1 MRIAY
6 TPKNPADGDAQVWT
20 FDAGRIRA
28 SEAEQI
34 EKRYG
39 DRWET
44 FLSDVKGG
52 SMRARRVLLW
62 HLLRTAHP
70 GLKYED
76 VPDFYA
82 DELVCTYSYGE
93 LVAMRERILKA
104 NLDTDTR
111 EQVLT
116 ALDIEI
122 TDAMS
127 VEGIEEAPGKA
138 SSSSVAGSISASS
151 PTS

>member
-6 TPKNPADGDAQVWT
+6 TPKSPADGDPQTWE
-20 FDAGRIRA
+20 FNPGRIRA
-28 SEAEQI
+28 SEAEAI

-39 DRWET
+39 GRWEA
-44 FLSDVKGG
+44 FLADVKGG

-70 GLKYED
+70 ALKFED
-76 VPDFYA
+76 TPDFYA
-82 DELVCTYSYGE
+82 DELLCTYSYDE
-93 LVAMRERILKA
+93 LVAMRERVLKA
-104 NLDTDTR
+104 NLDADSR

-122 TDAMS
+122 TEAMS
-127 VEGIEEAPGKA
+127 VEGIDEETALGKA
-138 SSSSVAGSISASS
+138 S
-151 PTS
+151 

>member
-6 TPKNPADGDAQVWT
+6 TPKSAADGDAQTWI
-20 FDAGRIRA
+20 FEPGRIRA

-39 DRWET
+39 GRWED
-44 FLSDVKGG
+44 FLADVKGG

-70 GLKYED
+70 GLKFED

-82 DELVCTYSYGE
+82 DELVCTYSYAE
-93 LVAMRERILKA
+93 LAAMRDRVLKA
-104 NLDTDTR
+104 NLDQDTR

-116 ALDIEI
+116 ALDIEM
-122 TDAMS
+122 TEAMS
-127 VEGIEEAPGKA
+127 AEGIAEPAPVGKA
-138 SSSSVAGSISASS
+138 S
-151 PTS
+151 